1 MRIAL
6 ATDIYLPQVSGVAD
20 SVDLLARTLLGRGH
34 AVRIYAPDLPDAEPD
49 ATVFRRPA
57 WAVPGSGGGL
67 AIVSPFGVLG
77 DLRRFVPDV
86 VHTHSCSTLGLAAM
100 VAARRLGVPLVGT
113 DHTFPADYLHYVG
126 LDYPPFR
133 FAARKSAALYY
144 NRCAF
149 VTTPSRS
156 LLSELEDYGLAR
168 PAAVVSN
175 HVPSQIFRPLPGRA
189 ELKARLGLRG
199 PTVLLFGRIAVEKNL
214 DLALEVFARVCGQID
229 AELAVVG
236 DGPYRA
242 TFELEVRARGL
253 AARVRMFGVLRGS
266 PLVEAINAGDLFLT
280 TSRSETQSMTMLQAM
295 ACGLPV
301 VAARAGGL
309 VEYLDH
315 GRTGFL
321 VDAKEPQAFLPPI
334 LALFRDLDLRSR
346 MSREALASVAAFDP
360 ETITARF
367 EEIYRSLVGAAVV
380 HGQTPHAQDQAA
392 EVRPPD
398 GDRLHRPRVQ

>member
-34 AVRIYAPDLPDAEPD
+34 AVRIYAPDLPGAAPD

-67 AIVSPFGVLG
+67 ALVSPFGMLR
-77 DLRRFVPDV
+77 DLRCFVPDV

-126 LDYPPFR
+126 LDYAAFG
-133 FAARKSAALYY
+133 FAARKAAALYY
-144 NRCAF
+144 NRCAY

-156 LLSELEDYGLAR
+156 LLAELEAYGLAR

-175 HVPSQIFRPLPGRA
+175 HIPSQIFKPLPRRA
-189 ELKARLGLRG
+189 ELRARLGLQR

-214 DLALEVFARVCGQID
+214 DFALEVFARVCAQID
-229 AELAVVG
+229 VELAVVG

-242 TFELEVRARGL
+242 TFELRVRARGL
-253 AARVRMFGVLRGS
+253 ASRVRMFGVLRGA
-266 PLVEAINAGDLFLT
+266 PLVEAINAGDIFLT

-309 VEYLDH
+309 VEYVAD
-315 GRTGFL
+315 GKTGFL
-321 VDAKEPQAFLPPI
+321 VDAKDARAFLPPI
-334 LALFRDLDLRSR
+334 LALFRDSDLRSR
-346 MSREALASVAAFDP
+346 MSHEALASVAVFDP

-367 EEIYRSLVGAAVV
+367 EEIYRSLAGARPL
-380 HGQTPHAQDQAA
+380 TPRRLTLEA
-392 EVRPPD
+392 RP
-398 GDRLHRPRVQ
+398 GR

>member
-34 AVRIYAPDLPDAEPD
+34 AVRIYAPDLPGAAPD

-67 AIVSPFGVLG
+67 ALVSPFGMLR
-77 DLRRFVPDV
+77 DLRCFVPDV

-126 LDYPPFR
+126 LDYAAFG
-133 FAARKSAALYY
+133 FAARKAAALYY
-144 NRCAF
+144 HRCAY

-156 LLSELEDYGLAR
+156 LLAELEAYGLAR

-175 HVPSQIFRPLPGRA
+175 HIPSQIFKPLPRRA
-189 ELKARLGLRG
+189 ELRARLGLQR

-214 DLALEVFARVCGQID
+214 DFALEVFARVCAQID
-229 AELAVVG
+229 VELAVVG

-242 TFELEVRARGL
+242 TFESRVRARGL
-253 AARVRMFGVLRGS
+253 ASRVRMCGVLRGA
-266 PLVEAINAGDLFLT
+266 PLVEAINAGDIFLT

-309 VEYLDH
+309 VEYVAD
-315 GRTGFL
+315 GKTGFL
-321 VDAKEPQAFLPPI
+321 VDPKDARAFLPPI
-334 LALFRDLDLRSR
+334 LALFRDSDLRSR
-346 MSREALASVAAFDP
+346 MSREALASVAVFDP

-367 EEIYRSLVGAAVV
+367 EEIYRSLAGSRPL
-380 HGQTPHAQDQAA
+380 TPRRLTLEA
-392 EVRPPD
+392 RP
-398 GDRLHRPRVQ
+398 GR

>member
-20 SVDLLARTLLGRGH
+20 SVELLATTLLGRGH
-34 AVRIYAPDLPDAEPD
+34 AVRIYAPDLPGAEPD

-57 WAVPGSGGGL
+57 WALPGSGGGL
-67 AIVSPFGVLG
+67 TLVSPFGMHG
-77 DLRRFVPDV
+77 DLRRFAPDV

-126 LDYPPFR
+126 LDCAPVR
-133 FAARKSAALYY
+133 FATRKWAALYY
-144 NRCAF
+144 HRCAY

-175 HVPSQIFRPLPGRA
+175 HVPSQIFKPLPRSA
-189 ELKARLGLRG
+189 ELKARLGLRCF
-199 PTVLLFGRIAVEKNL
+199 TILLFGRIAVEKNL
-214 DLALEVFARVCGQID
+214 DFALEVFARVCGQMQ
-229 AELAVVG
+229 AELVVVG

-242 TFELEVRARGL
+242 TLESRVRARGL
-253 AARVRMFGVLRGS
+253 ASRVRMLGVLRGA
-266 PLVEAINAGDLFLT
+266 PLVEAINACDISLT

-309 VEYLDH
+309 VEYVKH
-315 GRTGFL
+315 GSTGFL
-321 VDAKEPQAFLPPI
+321 VDPGNPQAFLPPI
-334 LALFRDLDLRSR
+334 LALFHDSDLRSR

-360 ETITARF
+360 ETITVRF
-367 EEIYRSLVGAAVV
+367 EEIYRSLVGAPAVPA
-380 HGQTPHAQDQAA
+380 QTPLA
-392 EVRPPD
+392 EVKAGRVRSHD
-398 GDRLHRPRVQ
+398 GARVRRSRVQ